1 MILFFVIHLEGEN
14 SIYLKTS
21 ISQEFGLTC
30 LGLVQLGAL
39 TIQAILDIQS
49 QLDWPADT
57 TP

>member
-1 MILFFVIHLEGEN
+1 MHLEGEN
-14 SIYLKTS
+14 FIYLKTS
-21 ISQEFGLTC
+21 ISQESGLMC

>member
-1 MILFFVIHLEGEN
+1 MHLEGEN
-14 SIYLKTS
+14 FIYLKTS
-21 ISQEFGLTC
+21 ISQESGLMR